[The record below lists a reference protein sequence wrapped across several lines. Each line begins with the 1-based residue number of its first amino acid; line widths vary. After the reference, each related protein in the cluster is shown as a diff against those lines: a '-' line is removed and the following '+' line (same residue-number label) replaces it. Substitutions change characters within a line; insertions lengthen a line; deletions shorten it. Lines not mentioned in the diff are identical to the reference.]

1 MTLASNLKILRNF
14 STNEKQNTSY
24 LVRVIF
30 LALFS
35 ELKVISMNS
44 DWFIELFVSVVI
56 GPSYYLGFGF
66 FDRQKSSKSCFASH
80 SRRWL
85 G

>member
-1 MTLASNLKILRNF
+1 MILASNLKILRNF

-30 LALFS
+30 PALFS

-66 FDRQKSSKSCFASH
+66 STVKRAPTVVLPRIHDV
-80 SRRWL
+80 